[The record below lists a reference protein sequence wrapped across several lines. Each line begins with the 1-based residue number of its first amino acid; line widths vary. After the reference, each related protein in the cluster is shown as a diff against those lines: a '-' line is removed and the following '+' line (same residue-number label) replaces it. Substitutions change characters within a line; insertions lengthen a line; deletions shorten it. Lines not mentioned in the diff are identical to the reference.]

1 MAEKACQL
9 ADEYSERI
17 NQLPGLQ
24 CWGTKLSAPGDVYKR
39 QALGIHG
46 GVMIKKAFICSAC
59 EQDIVNLQ
67 VDSTNY
73 RAVINKLKEILG

>member
-1 MAEKACQL
+1 MKGKPRQHTPSGGGTL
-9 ADEYSERI
+9 
-17 NQLPGLQ
+17 LPRCYFCGEV
-24 CWGTKLSAPGDVYKR
+24 P
-39 QALGIHG
+39 ALGIHG